1 MYSVCHEWLI
11 WKLYSF
17 CVLESN
23 NSTFIFYFFFG
34 NTRHFIHIISSNYHF
49 SPLVGGIYLILHMT
63 KLRQREHIYLVK
75 DQIPQE
81 WQREYLNLGL
91 IFLKII
97 LLPPLRHNSQ
107 PRLAVAGNVLVEL
120 PSRTEQAAMCPLH
133 CWLAVC
139 LLQKAFQLIRLILV
153 PLLATFFFF
162 VF

>member
-1 MYSVCHEWLI
+1 MSSRVVT
-11 WKLYSF
+11 
-17 CVLESN
+17 VLLF
-23 NSTFIFYFFFG
+23 FIFFC

-49 SPLVGGIYLILHMT
+49 SPLVGGIYLIIHMT

-107 PRLAVAGNVLVEL
+107 PRLAVAGNVLVKL

-162 VF
+162 CILKFVAKYT